1 MLYSIGHGNKS
12 KEEFLSEL
20 REFGVEYLIDVR
32 SKPYS
37 KYYPHFNQPDLKFYL
52 ESHGIQYVFLGEQ
65 LGGLPGDR
73 TCYNHE
79 GKVDYSIVKEKPF
92 FIEGLQRLINAHQ
105 NNIPVA
111 VMCSEG
117 KPQDC
122 HRSKLIGNEL
132 LNRNIRM
139 VHITGL
145 ARTKDQET
153 VVLEANK
160 GRGERDLFDVSNQF
174 TSRKSYH

>member
-20 REFGVEYLIDVR
+20 REFGIQYLIDVR

-37 KYYPHFNQPDLKFYL
+37 KYYPHFNQLDLKFYL
-52 ESHGIQYVFLGEQ
+52 ENNGIQYVFLGEQ
-65 LGGLPGDR
+65 LGGLPSDR

-79 GKVDYSIVKEKPF
+79 GKVDYSILREKPF
-92 FIEGLQRLINAHQ
+92 FLEGLQRLINAHR
-105 NNIPVA
+105 NDITVA
-111 VMCSEG
+111 VMCSES

-132 LNRNIRM
+132 HRRNIRM
-139 VHITGL
+139 EHITGL
-145 ARTKDQET
+145 TRTKDQET
-153 VVLEANK
+153 VLLEANK
-160 GRGERDLFDVSNQF
+160 GKGDRDLFDFNSEF